1 MPKVAWPL
9 HLRTTTISRYGFT
22 ARVTVNDDRVAALL
36 GAGASVASTK
46 TTGGSSLSAIV
57 PVALVGEP
65 ST

>member
-1 MPKVAWPL
+1 M
-9 HLRTTTISRYGFT
+9 SRYGFA
-22 ARVTVNDDRVAALL
+22 ARVIVKTIGSGPCSAPAS
-36 GAGASVASTK
+36 SVASTK